1 MLKRHG
7 TYCERRAAFWKR
19 SRCLLLRRV
28 GPGECGSRKT
38 EISHHTRARAHHT
51 ANSYRRS
58 MYIHCVCIYREK
70 FSGCAAVSFSFLN
83 HLLLSPSS
91 FILLLRLPRTIVVR
105 FPSHRHQSIV
115 LIVVI
120 IHTATRRG
128 EEDLCVCVCVSDDE
142 DIVVVVSRSEH
153 RGPKGTPGNEF

>member
-1 MLKRHG
+1 M
-7 TYCERRAAFWKR
+7 
-19 SRCLLLRRV
+19 LRRV

-38 EISHHTRARAHHT
+38 EISHHTRARAHLT

-128 EEDLCVCVCVSDDE
+128 EEDFCVCVCVCLTMKTLS
-142 DIVVVVSRSEH
+142 SSF
-153 RGPKGTPGNEF
+153 RGPNIGAQKALQEMSSNQMMITLHFSFSFFLSFGAPW

>member
-1 MLKRHG
+1 MGLIGREERPFG
-7 TYCERRAAFWKR
+7 NDRGVFCYDESGRENVGAERRR
-19 SRCLLLRRV
+19 Y
-28 GPGECGSRKT
+28 PT
-38 EISHHTRARAHHT
+38 THARAHLP

-128 EEDLCVCVCVSDDE
+128 EEDSCVCVCVSDDE